1 MKAKKTNRSRIK
13 KELLVALVCLLAAFG
28 LYLFSIVLNRTN
40 SRGIAEQWH
49 IVILVAVLLYIL
61 ILMFRLF
68 AWLINRIFL
77 KN

>member
-1 MKAKKTNRSRIK
+1 MKATNTNRSRIK
-13 KELLVALVCLLAAFG
+13 KELLVVLVCLLAAFG
-28 LYLFSIVLNRTN
+28 LYLFSIVLNKTN
-40 SRGIAEQWH
+40 SKGIAEQWH
-49 IVILVAVLLYIL
+49 IVILVAVLIYVL